1 MNDTS
6 RTTETQD
13 ISGQDAL
20 DTPMDPQGKW
30 GLIAGGILGVGIL
43 GFILLQ
49 ALSSDPEQ
57 VARDSRAPLVQVV
70 PLTIQNQPLM
80 VQGDGPVRPRAQV
93 TLIAQVS
100 GTVVNTGAALVTGG
114 TFKQGDVLAQIDPR
128 PYEAALAQAN
138 AERAARQADLDLADR
153 QLQRDQQLSESG
165 AASERRRDET
175 LNQRDRTKAQIGGL
189 NAQIVLREIDLERT
203 TLTAPFDG
211 QVLSENV
218 DVGSVV
224 QPGVEIARLFAT
236 DMYEIVVPLSDRAAA
251 LIPGIWDPV
260 ITKRPSATATLSY
273 RGRLYTWDGYV
284 DRVEAG
290 IDAETR
296 TIDVVVRVPNPMQRG
311 RLVGPPRGSAIADA
325 PPFLAGTYAAIE
337 IEGVVLPHAVIPR
350 AGLRNNN
357 TIWLARTDDTL
368 EIVTVDVLQDQGN
381 DVVISGED
389 LTNGARLVVS
399 ELNIGTTGLPV
410 QVAEQQATPDQAAPV
425 GIGQ

>member
-6 RTTETQD
+6 RTTEPQD
-13 ISGQDAL
+13 ISGRDAL
-20 DTPMDPQGKW
+20 DAPVDPQGKW

-49 ALSSDPEQ
+49 ALSSDPAQ

-70 PLTIQNQPLM
+70 PIEIQDEPLR

-93 TLIAQVS
+93 ALIAQVS

-114 TFKQGDVLAQIDPR
+114 TFKHGDVLAQIDAR

-138 AERAARQADLDLADR
+138 AEHSARQADLDLADR

-175 LNQRDRTKAQIGGL
+175 QNQRDRTKAQIDGL
-189 NAQIVLREIDLERT
+189 KAQIILREIDLERT

-218 DVGSVV
+218 DEGSVV
-224 QPGVEIARLFAT
+224 QPGAEIARIFAT
-236 DMYEIVVPLSDRAAA
+236 DIYEIVVPLSDRDAA

-260 ITKRPSATATLSY
+260 ITNRPSATATLSY

-296 TIDVVVRVPNPMQRG
+296 TIDVVVRVPNPLQRG
-311 RLVGPPRGSAIADA
+311 RLIGPPRGSAIADA

-337 IEGVVLPHAVIPR
+337 IEGVVMPHAVIPR
-350 AGLRNNN
+350 AGLRTGN
-357 TIWLARTDDTL
+357 TLWLARADDTL
-368 EIVTVDVLQDQGN
+368 EVVDVDVLQDQGN
-381 DVVISGED
+381 AVVISGEG
-389 LTNGARLVVS
+389 LTNGARLITS
-399 ELNIGTTGLPV
+399 ELSIGTTGLPV
-410 QVAEQQATPDQAAPV
+410 QVAEDRSTPNQDSP
-425 GIGQ
+425 